1 MQGVGHWTRL
11 CNLSSQPLDHPTGP
25 SMLRSL
31 PRPLFMLVS
40 ARRALLHIALGLGH
54 HRMQIIHL
62 GLGRINHLFGRF
74 TQPTTVR
81 RVLLLLGLRYLVG
94 NNLYKST
101 THLDYSIH
109 VRH

>member
-1 MQGVGHWTRL
+1 MQGVGHFTRL
-11 CNLSSQPLDHPTGP
+11 CNLSSQLLDRPTGP
-25 SMLRSL
+25 SMLGSL

-40 ARRALLHIALGLGH
+40 ARRALLHIEMGLGH

-74 TQPTTVR
+74 TQPTTVL
-81 RVLLLLGLRYLVG
+81 RVLFGLRSLVG

-109 VRH
+109 VRHF